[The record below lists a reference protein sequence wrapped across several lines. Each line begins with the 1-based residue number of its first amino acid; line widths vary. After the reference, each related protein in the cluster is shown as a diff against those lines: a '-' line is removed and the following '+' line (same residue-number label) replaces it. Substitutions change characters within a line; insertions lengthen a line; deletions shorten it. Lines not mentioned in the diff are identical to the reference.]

1 MKAQPAIIKDIADEV
16 IKKLSDERT
25 SKSARL
31 NASWME
37 AIGEENIK
45 HARPVEMKEKVL
57 IVNVDSSV
65 WLHKLTMDKANLLA
79 RFKGR
84 MGEDVVSDIK
94 FRIGEL

>member
-1 MKAQPAIIKDIADEV
+1 MKAQPAIIRDIADNV

-45 HARPVEMKEKVL
+45 HARPVEMKDKILV
-57 IVNVDSSV
+57 VNVDSSV
-65 WLHKLTMDKANLLA
+65 WLHKLTMDKMKLLA
-79 RFKGR
+79 RIKGK
-84 MGEDVVSDIK
+84 MGEDLVRDIK